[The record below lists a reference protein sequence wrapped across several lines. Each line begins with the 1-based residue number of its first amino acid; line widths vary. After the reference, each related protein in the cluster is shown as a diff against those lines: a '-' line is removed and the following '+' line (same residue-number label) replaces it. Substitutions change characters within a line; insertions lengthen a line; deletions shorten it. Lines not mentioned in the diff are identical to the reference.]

1 MPLQPQ
7 NLGSRASKD
16 YVRSILAYDGPA
28 IIAPA
33 IIAYDAMMKLG
44 GDYAPIVQHLRAEY
58 RPVLGSP
65 PLCAGVQNSNVSVWM
80 KAKN

>member
-1 MPLQPQ
+1 LPLQPQ

-16 YVRSILAYDGPA
+16 YVRSIVAYDG
-28 IIAPA
+28 PA

-58 RPVLGSP
+58 RPVLVSP
-65 PLCAGVQNSNVSVWM
+65 PLCAGLQNSSARAYRIQM
-80 KAKN
+80 SRSG